1 MQPFGS
7 EGDSSPVRLFQVPP
21 PGWATH
27 SLGFAGRPADRLK
40 LEICTVYRMGMD
52 GWMDQ
57 PFESAKRRHSLLHA
71 LRGWSSKLTNYSILT
86 VYNNR

>member
-7 EGDSSPVRLFQVPP
+7 EGDSSPVQLFQVPL

-27 SLGFAGRPADRLK
+27 SLGFTGRPADRLK
-40 LEICTVYRMGMD
+40 LKSAMSIVWGWMD

-57 PFESAKRRHSLLHA
+57 PSNQPRGFTYSFRRL
-71 LRGWSSKLTNYSILT
+71 G
-86 VYNNR
+86 

>member
-7 EGDSSPVRLFQVPP
+7 EGDSSPVRLFQVPL

-27 SLGFAGRPADRLK
+27 SLGFTGRPADMLK

-52 GWMDQ
+52 GWMDGSA
-57 PFESAKRRHSLLHA
+57 FESAKRLHLL
-71 LRGWSSKLTNYSILT
+71 LQEVGVVS
-86 VYNNR
+86 